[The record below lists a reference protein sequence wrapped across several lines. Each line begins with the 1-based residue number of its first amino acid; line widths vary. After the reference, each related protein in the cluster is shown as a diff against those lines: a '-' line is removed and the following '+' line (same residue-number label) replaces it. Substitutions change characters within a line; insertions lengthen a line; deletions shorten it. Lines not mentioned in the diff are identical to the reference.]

1 MEINYSNSKFC
12 FVIPSFNNEKNI
24 TKNLTSLITQVN
36 KNWRCIYINDCSTDN
51 TESLFFDTVR
61 RYDVESKFTY
71 ILNKEHSG
79 QLYSKYTAY
88 KLVDDFEIVCI
99 LDGDDWL
106 SDANVLTRLTIVYS
120 DQNVQMV
127 SSNFNYWEDGH
138 ITMNNLKQYPQD
150 VIVNKNFR
158 QYKGWRV
165 CHLKTGYG
173 IFFKSIPKEYLRLND
188 KWLPVCTDVA
198 EYYSALEL
206 SKGKYISLDDIMYIY
221 NKTNSLLYHTSF
233 YRQESKETHKSCLE
247 YVLSLPHC
255 KYSLPKAYIIN
266 MAKSFKRRE
275 CMELQMS
282 FQSNTNFKFIE
293 GIDGSTDLE
302 TAALMKKYFKY
313 MNIQNDSQDVPF
325 SSSTM
330 IDSLKNKYNFKR
342 QHITKGSL
350 GLIQS
355 IFLLLNDFVKGD
367 EDHAL
372 IFEDDIYTLKDLD
385 NNLFINKEL
394 LKGKDLVYLGCHTGR
409 HDIYPEKS
417 NSIFIDV
424 LNHTD
429 LIYGGYS
436 IIISKQLAQ
445 HILDI
450 GVNTILRL
458 NLSWDLILNYI
469 RDTRVYPFTFFIYFK
484 QLFIPN
490 IIKRGGINT
499 PRDLTFYTENKMI
512 VSKYYIPGVSNETNE
527 GSIRGIMLM
536 HNEESL
542 FNFVSKVVYIN
553 LDNRVDRKQHVEN
566 QLSSYIHTDKIRRFN
581 AIRHEKGAIG
591 CGLSQ
596 IAVLEM
602 AIAENWDNVFIA
614 EDDLTWT
621 DQFIEG
627 YAILEKL
634 IEKDYDVIV
643 LGGTFIKSY
652 KNTFKLIS
660 CNCALSYIVNKSY
673 YQTLLKCFKDAVQ
686 GLIESYDKPMYAI
699 DQAWKTLQNRDNWY
713 IIKPTMCMQL
723 PSYSDIENE
732 FKDYTNYFKTMS
744 LEYDYQ
750 PHLQFSELHY
760 ENDDRFNDNKNT
772 NWYNSKHLVDK
783 HFSSGVN
790 NNSIENNWYTE
801 AVVNHIRSNA
811 NKPIN
816 YSMSSRRV
824 GFFTKNTTH
833 MSKTK

>member
-36 KNWRCIYINDCSTDN
+36 KNWRCIYVNDCSTDN

-165 CHLKTGYG
+165 CHLKSGYG

-221 NKTNSLLYHTSF
+221 NKTNSLLYDTSF
-233 YRQESKETHKSCLE
+233 YREESRETHKICLE
-247 YVLSLPHC
+247 YVRSLPHC

-469 RDTRVYPFTFFIYFK
+469 RDTQKYPFTFFIYFT

-512 VSKYYIPGVSNETNE
+512 VSKYYIPGVSNETNA

-596 IAVLEM
+596 IAILEM

-686 GLIESYDKPMYAI
+686 GLIESYDKPIYAI

-713 IIKPTMCMQL
+713 IIKPNMCMQL

-783 HFSSGVN
+783 HFSPRVN

-816 YSMSSRRV
+816 YSMSSRKV